1 LRITLLTSILKK
13 DLENDYI
20 IKNYPMIENGF
31 IVNIKNSTTAIQ
43 EIKLFSENLPAG
55 VSVNTINDKYHFE
68 ALKLAAQENLFNGNS
83 LTTNSDEAVQ
93 IEIVN
98 DGKVENIL
106 LNGRYEGP
114 TIIID
119 GRTNYVK
126 VVCSAKGEFYIR
138 LLTLPFEMI

>member
-1 LRITLLTSILKK
+1 
-13 DLENDYI
+13 
-20 IKNYPMIENGF
+20 MIENGF

-43 EIKLFSENLPAG
+43 EIKLFSENLPKG
-55 VSVNTINDKYHFE
+55 VSVNTLDDKYHFE
-68 ALKLAAQENLFNGNS
+68 ALQLAAQRNLLEGNS

-119 GRTNYVK
+119 GRTNYIK
-126 VVCSAKGEFYIR
+126 VLCLAKGEFYIR
-138 LLTLPFEMI
+138 LLYLSNVHN

>member
-1 LRITLLTSILKK
+1 
-13 DLENDYI
+13 
-20 IKNYPMIENGF
+20 MIENGF
-31 IVNIKNSTTAIQ
+31 IVNIKNSTTVIQ

-93 IEIVN
+93 IEIVK

-126 VVCSAKGEFYIR
+126 VISPAKGEFYIR
-138 LLTLPFEMI
+138 LLYLPSAM

>member
-1 LRITLLTSILKK
+1 MRITLLTSILKK

-31 IVNIKNSTTAIQ
+31 IVNIKNNTTNIQ
-43 EIKLFSENLPAG
+43 EIKLFSEDLLEG
-55 VSVNTINDKYHFE
+55 VSVNTMDDKYHFE
-68 ALKLAAQENLFNGNS
+68 ALKLAAQEKLFNGNS

-106 LNGRYEGP
+106 LNGHYEGP
-114 TIIID
+114 IIIID
-119 GRTNYVK
+119 GRTNFIK
-126 VVCSAKGEFYIR
+126 VVCPAKGEFYIR
-138 LLTLPFEMI
+138 LLTLPSEMI

>member
-1 LRITLLTSILKK
+1 
-13 DLENDYI
+13 
-20 IKNYPMIENGF
+20 MIENGF

-43 EIKLFSENLPAG
+43 EIKLFSENLPEC

-93 IEIVN
+93 IEIVK
-98 DGKVENIL
+98 DGKVEKIL

-119 GRTNYVK
+119 GRTNYIK
-126 VVCSAKGEFYIR
+126 VECPAKAEFYIR